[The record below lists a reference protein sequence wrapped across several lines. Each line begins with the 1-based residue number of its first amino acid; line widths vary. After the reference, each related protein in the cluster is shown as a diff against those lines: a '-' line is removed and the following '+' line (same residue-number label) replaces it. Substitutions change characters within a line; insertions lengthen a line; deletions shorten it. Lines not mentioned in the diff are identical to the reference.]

1 MADAPTQPQPA
12 PPEQA
17 PQPNPTQPDPT
28 APQPTDPNAPVQ
40 DPAQPVQP
48 DPQQPTNPPQSA
60 PDPAAPAEEGQSGLA
75 AYEAAYEQGFYG
87 TNVDPRPNSDYSLES
102 GPQAPSQLEQQRDAA
117 QATVDHL
124 DGLVEARNQEG

>member
-17 PQPNPTQPDPT
+17 PQPDPT
-28 APQPTDPNAPVQ
+28 QPTDPTQPAQPVQ

-60 PDPAAPAEEGQSGLA
+60 PDPAAPAEQSGLA
-75 AYEAAYEQGFYG
+75 AYEEAFEQGFYG